1 MAHSNWLYQTRDIMF
16 QIKEWLGVEKL
27 LALDAYKDYYGMD
40 DIDSFLDVNFKVC
53 RDVMCPANKD
63 ADEPGAKF
71 VGGNEHAVT
80 TPDSFKN
87 VYKTIMDAELGPQ
100 FGYRGEGKI
109 PLCWYAPILEMQSAA
124 SPSIVMFW
132 CLTQGAI
139 TVLH

>member
-27 LALDAYKDYYGMD
+27 LSLDAYKEYYGMD
-40 DIDSFLDVNFKVC
+40 DINSFLDVNFKVC

-71 VGGNEHAVT
+71 VGGNEHAVV

-87 VYKTIMDAELGPQ
+87 VYSSFAPLLGG
-100 FGYRGEGKI
+100 FGGKK
-109 PLCWYAPILEMQSAA
+109 
-124 SPSIVMFW
+124 SIRMAKKMVKGTRI
-132 CLTQGAI
+132 CGI
-139 TVLH
+139 

>member
-71 VGGNEHAVT
+71 VGGNEHAVV
-80 TPDSFKN
+80 TPDSKRIK
-87 VYKTIMDAELGPQ
+87 VLQRDGHEDGS
-100 FGYRGEGKI
+100 GKRAVNLTRKGI
-109 PLCWYAPILEMQSAA
+109 LFILCL
-124 SPSIVMFW
+124 
-132 CLTQGAI
+132 
-139 TVLH
+139 

>member
-27 LALDAYKDYYGMD
+27 LSLDAYKDYYGMD
-40 DIDSFLDVNFKVC
+40 DINSILDVNYKVC

-71 VGGNEHAVT
+71 VGGNEHAVV

-87 VYKTIMDAELGPQ
+87 VYKTVMDAERAGGDRPAERDLGEPKRNVTPESALSRAPATI
-100 FGYRGEGKI
+100 RG
-109 PLCWYAPILEMQSAA
+109 
-124 SPSIVMFW
+124 
-132 CLTQGAI
+132 
-139 TVLH
+139 